1 MPQRSPLLSYALGL
15 CAALF
20 AADLAAPF
28 VLGAFYPG
36 YSYLHDTL
44 STLGH
49 RQSPVAAITAAW
61 LIAFGLG
68 LGVAAILCWRR
79 SSPGWRRSAFFS
91 GLLAFALGAG
101 VVSGLFPEDL
111 PSEAETLHGKLH
123 GIGAGLGSIGLLI
136 GLLCGAPLAKGRA
149 RRVARGLAWLS
160 CAGFAAFLASKAPE
174 SYAGLW
180 QKLFL
185 APAYLSAL
193 LILGTQGDQ
202 ESPTDRDSRSR

>member
-1 MPQRSPLLSYALGL
+1 MPQRSPLLRHALAL

-36 YSYLHDTL
+36 YSQLHDTL

-49 RQSPVAAITAAW
+49 RQSPVSAITAAW
-61 LIAFGLG
+61 LIAFGFG

-79 SSPGWRRSAFFS
+79 SSPGWRHSAFFS

-136 GLLCGAPLAKGRA
+136 GLLCGAPLA
-149 RRVARGLAWLS
+149 RRVALGLTWLS

-193 LILGTQGDQ
+193 LILGTRGDQ
-202 ESPTDRDSRSR
+202 ESRTDRDSRSR